1 MKCSKAHRLIGE
13 KLEGTIG
20 AQDLAELKKHLEKC
34 DDCRDLMEDFEG
46 ITEDARRL
54 PKREPSGRVWTA
66 IVEDVRKAR
75 RAPEGRPAFRPRWLH
90 IFAAARPRWA
100 WAAALLL
107 VIVGGI
113 VVGVR
118 PWRSAPGPD
127 GDERFAVAKLKEA
140 ENYYRLAIKSLGEA
154 IGSEKNGFDPQV
166 AAMFAQNL
174 KDIDAV
180 IQDCRTAVARN
191 PNDVETRL
199 FLLDAYE
206 NKVAILDNL
215 IDVKKKMSPALKAD
229 TKI

>member
-1 MKCSKAHRLIGE
+1 MRCSKTHRLIGE

-34 DDCRDLMEDFEG
+34 ADCRDLMKDFES
-46 ITEDARRL
+46 IAEDARSL

-75 RAPEGRPAFRPRWLH
+75 RAPKGDRAIKPRWLY
-90 IFAAARPRWA
+90 IFAAGRPRWA
-100 WAAALLL
+100 WAAALTL

-113 VVGVR
+113 VAGIH
-118 PWRSAPGPD
+118 PWRSAPGPES
-127 GDERFAVAKLKEA
+127 DERFAVAKLKEA

-180 IQDCRTAVARN
+180 IQDCRTAVTRD

-199 FLLDAYE
+199 FLLDAYK

-215 IDVKKKMSPALKAD
+215 IDVKKRMSPAIKAG